1 MKKTTN
7 KNSRHSE
14 YDSLGKKISW
24 FVKTRTILDGAQVA
38 NCCISTHKVKLL
50 FLTVPHSQEL
60 LEPKQEWQVPH
71 YNPVYNKTQRII
83 PSGLSRKWDFALF
96 FKPPWTI
103 FEISVQ
109 IPLMRRDGSP
119 TCDSTC
125 FLLISRLDATLN
137 KHLSTLVC
145 QK

>member
-60 LEPKQEWQVPH
+60 LEPKQE
-71 YNPVYNKTQRII
+71 
-83 PSGLSRKWDFALF
+83 
-96 FKPPWTI
+96 
-103 FEISVQ
+103 
-109 IPLMRRDGSP
+109 
-119 TCDSTC
+119 
-125 FLLISRLDATLN
+125 
-137 KHLSTLVC
+137 
-145 QK
+145 